1 MPGKVVSAIWG
12 RRELSCGLALTCLDL
27 SSPSHLLCRAPHLR
41 PDPCRRSP
49 ISPFT
54 EESAGPGP
62 GPGELRRPCAPLS
75 KSGPAASLLL
85 GAGGDAT
92 RPGMQG
98 DPVSS
103 CPGVRFWTA
112 PAVERR
118 GSPRQPWGARL
129 SFPPKCLGPTASPG
143 PLEEALQSLRPE
155 S

>member
-12 RRELSCGLALTCLDL
+12 RRELACGLAFTCLDL
-27 SSPSHLLCRAPHLR
+27 SSPSHLLCPPNPR
-41 PDPCRRSP
+41 PDPCGRSP

-75 KSGPAASLLL
+75 KSGPEASLLL

-112 PAVERR
+112 PEAAL
-118 GSPRQPWGARL
+118 GSP
-129 SFPPKCLGPTASPG
+129 SPL
-143 PLEEALQSLRPE
+143 PS
-155 S
+155 

>member
-27 SSPSHLLCRAPHLR
+27 SSPSHLLCRASHLR

-85 GAGGDAT
+85 GAGRHAPRDAG
-92 RPGMQG
+92 RPRLLLSWSQVL
-98 DPVSS
+98 DSSS
-103 CPGVRFWTA
+103 CGETGLPEA
-112 PAVERR
+112 AL
-118 GSPRQPWGARL
+118 GSP
-129 SFPPKCLGPTASPG
+129 
-143 PLEEALQSLRPE
+143 SLLP